1 MKVTEGGQIFEKM
14 KRDFTFTHRRNQ
26 IIIYSISPIFFRILS
41 YFFVY
46 SCTLQMHEKVSIAHQ
61 LSRLG
66 VDVCEAGF
74 PVASPGDFEAVSIIA
89 REVGS
94 ELHNGRTVPMTIAG
108 LARATEKDIDRCF
121 EAVQHA
127 PRKRIHTFL
136 ATSDIHLKHKLRC
149 TRTEALNRAVKAVRH
164 ARNLC
169 EDVEFSTEDGGRS
182 DPEYLV
188 EVIGAVI
195 EAGATTINVPDTV
208 GYTLPYEYG
217 NLFKYLI
224 ENTKRGKNVIWS
236 THCHNDLGLATA
248 NTLTAVQNG
257 ARQVEVTING
267 IGERAGNTALE
278 EVAMTIT
285 TRPHLFPVRLTI
297 DTTQIIRTSRM
308 VSHLTGMTVQPNKA
322 IVGANAFAHESGI
335 HQDGMLKNA
344 STYEIMTPASV
355 GLSKSSLVLGKHSGR
370 HAYQTRLKELGFTNL
385 DEKTLDSLVDK
396 FKLLADEKKVIT
408 DADMEAIV
416 YSGMAQPDN
425 IWTLLQVHVFTGT
438 DAKPTATVTLRHQK
452 GTEKSSSAMGT
463 GPIDAVYNA
472 IKEVVGRPNDLVEFK
487 VSSVTDG
494 QNALGEVTIK
504 VAPAEDGRGK
514 RSVAGLRR
522 INTQSPILVQPQ
534 TMSAAAYS
542 STSLSQG
549 KTSSTATG
557 NTKSSS
563 SSLLRDTTLFLDPS
577 ETTGRSVY
585 SGTAINKDI
594 IVAAAHAYIAAL
606 NRLLAADTTGGK
618 IVGAG
623 EIGAAV

>member
-1 MKVTEGGQIFEKM
+1 M
-14 KRDFTFTHRRNQ
+14 
-26 IIIYSISPIFFRILS
+26 
-41 YFFVY
+41 
-46 SCTLQMHEKVSIAHQ
+46 
-61 LSRLG
+61 
-66 VDVCEAGF
+66 
-74 PVASPGDFEAVSIIA
+74 
-89 REVGS
+89 
-94 ELHNGRTVPMTIAG
+94 
-108 LARATEKDIDRCF
+108 
-121 EAVQHA
+121 
-127 PRKRIHTFL
+127 
-136 ATSDIHLKHKLRC
+136 
-149 TRTEALNRAVKAVRH
+149 
-164 ARNLC
+164 
-169 EDVEFSTEDGGRS
+169 
-182 DPEYLV
+182 
-188 EVIGAVI
+188 
-195 EAGATTINVPDTV
+195 
-208 GYTLPYEYG
+208 
-217 NLFKYLI
+217 
-224 ENTKRGKNVIWS
+224 
-236 THCHNDLGLATA
+236 
-248 NTLTAVQNG
+248 G

-278 EVAMTIT
+278 EVAMTIN
-285 TRPHLFPVRLTI
+285 TRPHLFPVRLGI

-308 VSHLTGMTVQPNKA
+308 VSHLTGMPVQPNKA
-322 IVGANAFAHESGI
+322 IVGTNAFAHESGI

-385 DEKTLDSLVDK
+385 DEKTLDILVDK
-396 FKLLADEKKVIT
+396 FKLLADEKKIIT

-463 GPIDAVYNA
+463 GPVDAVYNA

-522 INTQSPILVQPQ
+522 ISTHTPILTQPQ
-534 TMSAAAYS
+534 TMSTAAFS
-542 STSLSQG
+542 STSISQG
-549 KTSSTATG
+549 
-557 NTKSSS
+557 KSSS
-563 SSLLRDTTLFLDPS
+563 SSNSKPTKISFDAKDSALFLDPS
-577 ETTGRSVY
+577 ENTGRPVY